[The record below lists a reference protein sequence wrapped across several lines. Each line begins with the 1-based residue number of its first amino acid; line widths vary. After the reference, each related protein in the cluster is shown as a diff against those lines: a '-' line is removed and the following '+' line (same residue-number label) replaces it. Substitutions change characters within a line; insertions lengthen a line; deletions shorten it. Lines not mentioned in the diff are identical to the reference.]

1 LKEKTMAHILLVEDD
16 FNLRSVLAEILED
29 AGHRVSALTDG
40 KAVEKCMS
48 IDPGDLVI
56 MDIILPEQD
65 GIETINNLRR
75 NYPDV
80 KIIGMS
86 GGGQTGSI
94 GAEHYLNAAL
104 TFGAHDALQ
113 KPFEH
118 TELLDKINA
127 VLKETKPAHKVES
140 E

>member
-1 LKEKTMAHILLVEDD
+1 MAHILLVEDN

-29 AGHRVSALTDG
+29 AGHRVSALADG
-40 KAVEKCMS
+40 KEVEKRMS
-48 IDPGDLVI
+48 VDPGDLVI

-65 GIETINNLRR
+65 GIETINILRR

-86 GGGQTGSI
+86 GGGQAGPT
-94 GAEHYLNAAL
+94 GAEHYLKAAL
-104 TFGAHDALQ
+104 TFGAHDTLQ
-113 KPFEH
+113 KPFEYK
-118 TELLDKINA
+118 ELLDKIDT
-127 VLKETKPAHKVES
+127 VLNETTTAHTGEP